1 MTTKSSEV
9 KLSSYI
15 KFFICLGL
23 KCAGFVFLNPK
34 AINRVGT
41 INDAIYRPT
50 EFVYCLRISLLPAD
64 FFIAKLDMSL
74 TLEKKFASAGN

>member
-1 MTTKSSEV
+1 M
-9 KLSSYI
+9 
-15 KFFICLGL
+15 
-23 KCAGFVFLNPK
+23 NPK

-64 FFIAKLDMSL
+64 FLKAKLDMPL
-74 TLEKKFASAGN
+74 TLEKKFASAGK